1 MLMLA
6 GCFWD
11 VLSSST
17 VTQLK
22 IPSANGQWV
31 QGSHSV
37 LCISPQKYYCLR
49 DALIPWD
56 VSCE

>member
-37 LCISPQKYYCLR
+37 LCISPSNTT
-49 DALIPWD
+49 
-56 VSCE
+56 V